1 MIKCLVIY
9 FIGAVASALLEI
21 GSSKID
27 EDYDYIIVNP
37 YRVLLAF
44 IISWFGV
51 LLVLFFT
58 TLNYFKQTERTKK

>member
-1 MIKCLVIY
+1 MITWLVIY
-9 FIGAVASALLEI
+9 FIGSVLAVILEI
-21 GSSKID
+21 ASSKTD

-37 YRVLLAF
+37 YGVLLAF

-51 LLVLFFT
+51 LIVLFFT